1 MSFSCLRTAVDELT
15 AAGCEN
21 AYEVLLLLLADDLLN
36 MGENGI
42 TVGGCQ
48 SLASSVFRFVVPVE
62 RRD

>member
-36 MGENGI
+36 MEESGI
-42 TVGGCQ
+42 TVG
-48 SLASSVFRFVVPVE
+48 
-62 RRD
+62 